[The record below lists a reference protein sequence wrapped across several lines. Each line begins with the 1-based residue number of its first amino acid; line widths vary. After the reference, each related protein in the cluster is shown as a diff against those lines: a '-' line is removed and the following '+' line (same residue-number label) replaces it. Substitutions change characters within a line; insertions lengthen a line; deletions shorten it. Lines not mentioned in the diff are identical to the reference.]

1 MDNLI
6 KYLGENYFYHR
17 SHEFNANI
25 LDLHMKKGFF
35 SNGCW
40 DSFKKF
46 IEVLTSKAKFR
57 DTLTNREIRDKNLKL
72 LRLKGL

>member
-1 MDNLI
+1 MAAGIAL
-6 KYLGENYFYHR
+6 
-17 SHEFNANI
+17 
-25 LDLHMKKGFF
+25 
-35 SNGCW
+35 
-40 DSFKKF
+40 KF